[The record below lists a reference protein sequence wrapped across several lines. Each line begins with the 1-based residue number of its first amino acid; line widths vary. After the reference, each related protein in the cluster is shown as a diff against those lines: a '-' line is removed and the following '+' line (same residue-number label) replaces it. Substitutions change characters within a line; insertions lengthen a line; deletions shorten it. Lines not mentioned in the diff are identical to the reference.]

1 MPFGLNRVERVDARV
16 PVLDLEVNMFDRD
29 SQQQTAR
36 SPDRRL
42 PSWRRHWP
50 RVVLVAVAGP
60 IARRLFRLHVEG
72 DQHLPTSGP
81 AIIAANHQSFFDHVA
96 LILSVGRPLSFVGK
110 IDYLDSWKTRHLL
123 PALGMI
129 PVDRGNGRRALAAL
143 DQAAEVLQADELFAI
158 YPEGTRS
165 RDGSLHA
172 GHTGVGQLSVAT
184 GASVVPAGIVGTNR
198 IQPAGARIPR
208 PFRRAVI
215 RFGPPIDP
223 ARYRGTRRECRRR
236 ITSDVMR
243 AIGELSGLAI
253 DPDVAGLASLP
264 QRTPHDHDG
273 NTSGLLPAPP
283 VGEAIDID
291 ERVVVSPAAGV
302 FTPLTPEGTHVQV
315 GQRIGHVCTTSALI
329 PVCTPFSGQLVTMTA
344 DAGERVGRCQRVAW
358 LRTRT

>member
-1 MPFGLNRVERVDARV
+1 MS
-16 PVLDLEVNMFDRD
+16 DRD
-29 SQQQTAR
+29 SQQQTAHR
-36 SPDRRL
+36 PDRRP
-42 PSWRRHWP
+42 PSWQRRWP
-50 RVVLVAVAGP
+50 RVVLVAVVGP

-72 DQHLPTSGP
+72 DQHLPASGP

-96 LILSVGRPLSFVGK
+96 LMLSVGRRLSFVGK

-129 PVDRGNGRRALAAL
+129 PVDRGNPRRALAAL
-143 DQAAEVLQADELFAI
+143 EHAAEVLRADELFAI

-198 IQPAGARIPR
+198 IQPPGARIPR
-208 PFRRAVI
+208 PFRPAVI

-223 ARYRGTRRECRRR
+223 ACYRGTRRECRRR

-243 AIGELSGLAI
+243 AIGELSGQTP
-253 DPDVAGLASLP
+253 DTDVAGHASRP
-264 QRTPHDHDG
+264 QRTPRDHDA
-273 NTSGLLPAPP
+273 NTSAILPAPP
-283 VGEAIDID
+283 VGETIDID

-302 FTPLTPEGTHVQV
+302 FTPLTTEGTHVQV
-315 GQRIGHVCTTSALI
+315 GQRIGHVCTPSALI
-329 PVCTPFSGQLVTMTA
+329 PVCTPFSGQLVTITA
-344 DAGERVGRCQRVAW
+344 VAGERVDRCQRVAW

>member
-1 MPFGLNRVERVDARV
+1 MI
-16 PVLDLEVNMFDRD
+16 DRD
-29 SQQQTAR
+29 SQQQTVHR
-36 SPDRRL
+36 PDCL
-42 PSWRRHWP
+42 PPSLRRHWP
-50 RVVLVAVAGP
+50 RVIFVALAGP
-60 IARRLFRLHVEG
+60 IARRVFRLRVEG
-72 DQHLPTSGP
+72 DQNLPASGP

-96 LILSVGRPLSFVGK
+96 LMLSVGRPLSFVGK

-129 PVDRGNGRRALAAL
+129 PVDRGNARRALAAL
-143 DQAAEVLQADELFAI
+143 DQAAEVLRADELFAI

-172 GHTGVGQLSVAT
+172 GHTGVGQLSVDT

-198 IQPAGARIPR
+198 IQPPGARLPR

-236 ITSDVMR
+236 ITSDVMK
-243 AIGELSGLAI
+243 AIGELSGLT
-253 DPDVAGLASLP
+253 PDTDGAGYADRP
-264 QRTPHDHDG
+264 QRTPRDHDV
-273 NTSGLLPAPP
+273 NISGIIPAPP
-283 VGEAIDID
+283 VGETIDID

-302 FTPLTPEGTHVQV
+302 FTPLTAEGTHVEV

-329 PVCTPFSGQLVTMTA
+329 PVCTPFSGQLVIMSA
-344 DAGERVGRCQRVAW
+344 VAGERVGRCQRVAW